1 MSLTPY
7 NKRKF
12 GQIYSERRHDRE
24 QSVFTRNGADMVLL
38 SENIPSSLKEIQIR
52 PLRMRQ
58 GKYKQGDRNNTG
70 WKPN

>member
-38 SENIPSSLKEIQIR
+38 SENIPSSLKEIQIHLLSDETR
-52 PLRMRQ
+52 EVSKVIEIILMEA
-58 GKYKQGDRNNTG
+58 
-70 WKPN
+70 

>member
-52 PLRMRQ
+52 LLSDETREVSKVIEIILMEA
-58 GKYKQGDRNNTG
+58 
-70 WKPN
+70 